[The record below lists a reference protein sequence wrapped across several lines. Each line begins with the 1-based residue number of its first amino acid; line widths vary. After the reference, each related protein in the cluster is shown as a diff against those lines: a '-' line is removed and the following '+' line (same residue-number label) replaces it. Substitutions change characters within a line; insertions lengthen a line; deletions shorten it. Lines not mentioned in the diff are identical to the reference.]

1 MLSKLNPQQ
10 REEFEKILLA
20 LGESLDISETQY
32 NALVQSY
39 GAVGK
44 FLQGDPELSAY
55 DPLVSPQGS
64 LRLGTIIQPINE
76 DDGMDVDLIFRL
88 NEKAPEWTQKVL
100 KDKVGARLK
109 SSPRYSKMLD
119 EEGKRC
125 WTLLYRQ
132 DSDNLKERYHMDILP
147 SVASKD
153 YDEQMRRV
161 LTEAFDLKKLD
172 SISIRITDK
181 ERLGY
186 TTQTD
191 IKEWLKSNPDG
202 YAIWFANRCKV
213 RVSTRH
219 LLTEDIIP
227 IEKYNPNKTPLQRIV
242 QILKRHRD
250 IMFDHN
256 DKKPISIIITT
267 LAAQA
272 YQGESNILEGLVR
285 VVIHMRD
292 YITKDENGNDKVANP
307 LNPDENYA
315 EKWIKDPERK
325 DNFYKWLEA
334 VQNDLNAI
342 LSSKGTVIW
351 KTMDIPFGQLIVE
364 SANKRYMENMKANI
378 KSGGAKISSTGLLGA
393 VGQTLNAGNTFYGKE

>member
-1 MLSKLNPQQ
+1 MLSRLNPQQ

-44 FLQGDPELSAY
+44 FLQGDPELSVY

-76 DDGMDVDLIFRL
+76 DDDMDVDLVFRL
-88 NEKAPEWTQKVL
+88 KEKSPEWTPKTL

-119 EEGKRC
+119 DEGKRC

-132 DSDNLKERYHMDILP
+132 DSDNMKERYHMDILP
-147 SVASKD
+147 SVANKD
-153 YDEQMRRV
+153 YEEQMRRV
-161 LTEAFDLKKLD
+161 LMEAFDLKKLD
-172 SISIRITDK
+172 SISICITDK
-181 ERLGY
+181 EREGY

-191 IKEWLKSNPDG
+191 IKDWLKSNPDG
-202 YAIWFANRCKV
+202 YAIWFANRCKL
-213 RVSTRH
+213 RVSTRQ

-227 IEKYNPNKTPLQRIV
+227 IGKYNPNKTPLQRIV

-250 IMFDHN
+250 IRFNHN

-272 YQGESNILEGLVR
+272 YQGESNILEGLVT
-285 VVIHMRD
+285 VVNHMRD
-292 YITKDENGNDKVANP
+292 YITRDENGNDKVANP

-315 EKWIKDPERK
+315 EKWIKDSERR

-334 VQNDLNAI
+334 VQNDLKAI
-342 LSSKGTVIW
+342 LSSKGTAIW
-351 KTMDIPFGQLIVE
+351 KTMDKPFGQLIVE
-364 SANKRYMENMKANI
+364 SANKRYTERMKANI
-378 KSGGAKISSTGLLGA
+378 KSGGAKIASTGLLGA

>member
-1 MLSKLNPQQ
+1 MLSRLNPQQ

-44 FLQGDPELSAY
+44 FLQGDPELSVY

-76 DDGMDVDLIFRL
+76 DDDMDVDLVFRL
-88 NEKAPEWTQKVL
+88 KEKSPEWTPKAL

-119 EEGKRC
+119 DEGKRC

-132 DSDNLKERYHMDILP
+132 DSDNMKERYHMDILP
-147 SVASKD
+147 SVANKD
-153 YDEQMRRV
+153 YEEQMRRV
-161 LTEAFDLKKLD
+161 LMEAFDLKKLD

-181 ERLGY
+181 EREGY

-191 IKEWLKSNPDG
+191 IKDWLKSNPDG
-202 YAIWFANRCKV
+202 YAIWFANRCKL
-213 RVSTRH
+213 RVSTRL

-227 IEKYNPNKTPLQRIV
+227 IGKYNPNKTPLQRIV

-250 IMFDHN
+250 IRFNHN

-272 YQGESNILEGLVR
+272 YQGESNILEGLVT
-285 VVIHMRD
+285 VVNHMRD
-292 YITKDENGNDKVANP
+292 YITRDENGNDKVANP

-315 EKWIKDPERK
+315 EKWIKDPERR

-334 VQNDLNAI
+334 VHDDLKAI
-342 LSSKGTVIW
+342 LSSKGTAIW
-351 KTMDIPFGQLIVE
+351 KTMDKPFGQLIVE
-364 SANKRYMENMKANI
+364 SANKRYTERMKANI
-378 KSGGAKISSTGLLGA
+378 KSGGAKIASTGLLGA

>member
-1 MLSKLNPQQ
+1 MLSRLNPQQ

-44 FLQGDPELSAY
+44 FLQGDLELSVY

-76 DDGMDVDLIFRL
+76 DDDMDVDLVFRL
-88 NEKAPEWTQKVL
+88 KEKSPEWTPKTL

-119 EEGKRC
+119 DEGKRC

-132 DSDNLKERYHMDILP
+132 DSDNMKERYHMDILP
-147 SVASKD
+147 SVANKD
-153 YDEQMRRV
+153 YEEQMRRV

-181 ERLGY
+181 EREGY
-186 TTQTD
+186 TTQID
-191 IKEWLKSNPDG
+191 IKDWLKSNPDG
-202 YAIWFANRCKV
+202 YAIWFANRCKL
-213 RVSTRH
+213 RVSTRQ

-227 IEKYNPNKTPLQRIV
+227 IGKYNPNKTPLQRIV

-250 IMFDHN
+250 IRFNHN

-272 YQGESNILEGLVR
+272 YQGESNILEGLVT
-285 VVIHMRD
+285 VVNHMRD
-292 YITKDENGNDKVANP
+292 YITRDENGNDKVANP

-315 EKWIKDPERK
+315 EKWIKDPERR

-334 VQNDLNAI
+334 VHDDLKAI
-342 LSSKGTVIW
+342 LSSKGTAIW
-351 KTMDIPFGQLIVE
+351 KTMDKPFGQLIVE
-364 SANKRYMENMKANI
+364 SANKRYTERMKANL
-378 KSGGAKISSTGLLGA
+378 KSGGAKIASTGMLGA

>member
-1 MLSKLNPQQ
+1 MLSRLNPQQ

-44 FLQGDPELSAY
+44 FLQGDPELSVY

-76 DDGMDVDLIFRL
+76 DDDMDVDLVFRL
-88 NEKAPEWTQKVL
+88 KEKSPEWTPKAL

-119 EEGKRC
+119 DEGKRC

-132 DSDNLKERYHMDILP
+132 DSDNMKERYHMDILP
-147 SVASKD
+147 SVANKD
-153 YDEQMRRV
+153 YEEQMRRV

-181 ERLGY
+181 EREGY

-191 IKEWLKSNPDG
+191 IKDWLKSNPDG
-202 YAIWFANRCKV
+202 YAIWFANRCKL
-213 RVSTRH
+213 RVSTRL

-227 IEKYNPNKTPLQRIV
+227 IGKYNPNKTPLQRIV

-250 IMFDHN
+250 IRFNHN

-272 YQGESNILEGLVR
+272 YQGESNILEGLVT
-285 VVIHMRD
+285 VVNHMRD
-292 YITKDENGNDKVANP
+292 YITRDENGNDKVANP

-315 EKWIKDPERK
+315 EKWIKDPERR
-325 DNFYKWLEA
+325 DNFYKWFEA
-334 VQNDLNAI
+334 VHDDLKAI
-342 LSSKGTVIW
+342 LSSKGTAIW
-351 KTMDIPFGQLIVE
+351 KTMDKPFGQLIVE
-364 SANKRYMENMKANI
+364 SANKRYTERMKANI
-378 KSGGAKISSTGLLGA
+378 KSGGAKIASTGLLGA

>member
-1 MLSKLNPQQ
+1 MLSRLNPQQ

-44 FLQGDPELSAY
+44 FLQGDPELSVY

-76 DDGMDVDLIFRL
+76 DDDMDVDLVFRL
-88 NEKAPEWTQKVL
+88 KEKSPEWTPKTL

-119 EEGKRC
+119 DEGKRC

-132 DSDNLKERYHMDILP
+132 DSDNMKERYHMDILP
-147 SVASKD
+147 SVANKD
-153 YDEQMRRV
+153 YEEQMRRV

-181 ERLGY
+181 EREGY
-186 TTQTD
+186 TTQID
-191 IKEWLKSNPDG
+191 IKDWLKSNPDG
-202 YAIWFANRCKV
+202 YAIWFANRCKL
-213 RVSTRH
+213 RVSTRQ

-227 IEKYNPNKTPLQRIV
+227 IGKYNPNKTPLQRIV

-250 IMFDHN
+250 IRFNHN

-272 YQGESNILEGLVR
+272 YQGESNILEGLVT
-285 VVIHMRD
+285 VVNHMRD
-292 YITKDENGNDKVANP
+292 YITRDENGNDKVANP

-315 EKWIKDPERK
+315 EKWIKDSERR

-334 VQNDLNAI
+334 VQNDLKAI
-342 LSSKGTVIW
+342 LSSKGTAIW
-351 KTMDIPFGQLIVE
+351 KTMDKPFGQLIVE
-364 SANKRYMENMKANI
+364 SANKRYTERMKANI
-378 KSGGAKISSTGLLGA
+378 KSGGTKIASTGLLGA

>member
-1 MLSKLNPQQ
+1 MLSRLNPQQ

-44 FLQGDPELSAY
+44 FLQGDLELSVY

-76 DDGMDVDLIFRL
+76 DDDMDVDLVFRL
-88 NEKAPEWTQKVL
+88 KEKSPEWTPKTL

-119 EEGKRC
+119 DEGKRC

-132 DSDNLKERYHMDILP
+132 DSDNMKERYHMDILP
-147 SVASKD
+147 SVANKD
-153 YDEQMRRV
+153 YEEQMRRV
-161 LTEAFDLKKLD
+161 LMEAFDLKKLD

-181 ERLGY
+181 EREGY
-186 TTQTD
+186 ITQTD
-191 IKEWLKSNPDG
+191 IKDWLKSNPDG
-202 YAIWFANRCKV
+202 YAIWFANRCKL
-213 RVSTRH
+213 RVSTRQ

-227 IEKYNPNKTPLQRIV
+227 IGKYNPNKTPLQRIV

-250 IMFDHN
+250 IRFNHN

-272 YQGESNILEGLVR
+272 YQGESNILEGLVT
-285 VVIHMRD
+285 VVNHMRD
-292 YITKDENGNDKVANP
+292 YITRDENGNDKVANP

-315 EKWIKDPERK
+315 EKWIKDSERR

-334 VQNDLNAI
+334 VQNDLKAI
-342 LSSKGTVIW
+342 LSSKGTAIW
-351 KTMDIPFGQLIVE
+351 KTMDKPFGQLIVE
-364 SANKRYMENMKANI
+364 SANKRYTERMKANI
-378 KSGGAKISSTGLLGA
+378 KSGGAKIASTGLLGA

>member
-161 LTEAFDLKKLD
+161 LTEAFNLKKLD

-315 EKWIKDPERK
+315 EKWIKDLERK

>member
-1 MLSKLNPQQ
+1 MLSRLNPQQ

-44 FLQGDPELSAY
+44 FLQGDPELSVY

-76 DDGMDVDLIFRL
+76 DDDMDVDLVFRL
-88 NEKAPEWTQKVL
+88 KEKSPEWTPKAL

-119 EEGKRC
+119 DEGKRC

-132 DSDNLKERYHMDILP
+132 DSDNMKERYHMDILP
-147 SVASKD
+147 SVANKD
-153 YDEQMRRV
+153 YEEQMRRV

-181 ERLGY
+181 EREGY

-191 IKEWLKSNPDG
+191 IKDWLKSNPDG
-202 YAIWFANRCKV
+202 YAIWFANRCKL
-213 RVSTRH
+213 RVSTRL

-227 IEKYNPNKTPLQRIV
+227 IGKYNPNKTPLQRIV

-250 IMFDHN
+250 IRFNHN

-272 YQGESNILEGLVR
+272 YQGESNILEGLVT
-285 VVIHMRD
+285 VVNHMRD
-292 YITKDENGNDKVANP
+292 YITRDENGNDKVANP

-315 EKWIKDPERK
+315 EKWIKDPERR

-334 VQNDLNAI
+334 VHDDLKAI
-342 LSSKGTVIW
+342 LSSKGTAIW
-351 KTMDIPFGQLIVE
+351 KTMDKPFGQLIVE
-364 SANKRYMENMKANI
+364 SANKRYTERMKANI
-378 KSGGAKISSTGLLGA
+378 KSGGAKIASTGLLGA